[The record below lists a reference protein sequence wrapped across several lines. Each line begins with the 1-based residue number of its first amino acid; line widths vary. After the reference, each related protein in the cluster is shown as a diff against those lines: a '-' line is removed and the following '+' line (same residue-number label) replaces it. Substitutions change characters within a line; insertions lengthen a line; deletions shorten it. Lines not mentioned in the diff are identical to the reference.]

1 MCIRDSLGIEENGDV
16 DFMVYGYMSRGNHEG
31 YSGVG
36 IYHYNS
42 DQNMVEEKVFIP
54 GTESY
59 EFLKDDLGILSYVN
73 KDNQLFLVMAKDL
86 YPVSYTHLWVRGFC
100 LLLKRMRDVQ
110 IKIWIVLP
118 EKFSPFVINGTE
130 KTDNRKTAAE

>member
-1 MCIRDSLGIEENGDV
+1 MN
-16 DFMVYGYMSRGNHEG
+16 
-31 YSGVG
+31 SGVG

-86 YPVSYTHLWVRGFC
+86 YQINIDEAVIRCWQRGSTEIILWFPIPIAMQPGSYPR
-100 LLLKRMRDVQ
+100 
-110 IKIWIVLP
+110 
-118 EKFSPFVINGTE
+118 EKMQG
-130 KTDNRKTAAE
+130 RYR